1 MLHIILKDLK
11 SMMRR
16 PVVFLLLLF
25 GLIIG
30 SASMIVYFTYGSEK
44 LNNMDNMLIHGNS
57 VAVSYTHLVAPIA
70 QYSLLLPPVG
80 VWTVS
85 QFQCGRSPSQVGY

>member
-57 VAVSYTHLVAPIA
+57 VEVQANLGDSMEQQLMYEQMCIRDSFYLDSKPK
-70 QYSLLLPPVG
+70 
-80 VWTVS
+80 
-85 QFQCGRSPSQVGY
+85 